1 MAVMP
6 PPGFKYMKA
15 YLAGRPKHTP
25 FDSFY
30 YHHPPMDRRKRS
42 KIFAPFEALEGY
54 SESID
59 GVNADYMEHIELCET
74 NKSEPGRRL
83 TILSSPAS
91 NEKPALHNHVEE
103 SFDFDFQDIEWCEED
118 RLVD

>member
-30 YHHPPMDRRKRS
+30 YHHPLMDRRKRS

-59 GVNADYMEHIELCET
+59 GVNADYMERIE
-74 NKSEPGRRL
+74 
-83 TILSSPAS
+83 
-91 NEKPALHNHVEE
+91 
-103 SFDFDFQDIEWCEED
+103 EWCEEID
-118 RLVD
+118 EWIE

>member
-1 MAVMP
+1 MHVCAQSALRTERYILRIIRNMIVSDP
-6 PPGFKYMKA
+6 
-15 YLAGRPKHTP
+15 L
-25 FDSFY
+25 

-118 RLVD
+118 R